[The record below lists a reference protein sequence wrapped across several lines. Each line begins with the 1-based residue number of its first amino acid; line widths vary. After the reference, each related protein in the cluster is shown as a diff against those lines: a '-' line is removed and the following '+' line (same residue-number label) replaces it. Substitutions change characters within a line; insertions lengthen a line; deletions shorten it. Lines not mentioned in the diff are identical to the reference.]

1 MRELPITMYQ
11 FEKPFIMDD
20 SATRKELGLKPTPWK
35 EVLAKTVG
43 K

>member
-1 MRELPITMYQ
+1 MYQ
-11 FEKPFIMDD
+11 FEQPFVMDD
-20 SATRKELGLKPTPWK
+20 SATRKELGVTPTPWK